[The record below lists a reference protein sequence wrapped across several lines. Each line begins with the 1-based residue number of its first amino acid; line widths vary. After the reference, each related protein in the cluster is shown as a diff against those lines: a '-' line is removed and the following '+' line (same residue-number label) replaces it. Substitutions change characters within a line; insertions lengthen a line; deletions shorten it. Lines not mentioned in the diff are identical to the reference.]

1 MPHADILDQDESL
14 RKPLIASAVFHVSFL
29 VLAGVYTLWMAHIT
43 RETWGSNVA
52 GGGAV
57 EVSAVKTIPIP
68 GRTGRLNPLAH
79 ETESQIPEPP
89 PEKKLEKAVPKP
101 DLDAIPLWRDKPVR
115 EQPQNV
121 ARRNMPQQPL
131 RENQIY
137 SVEGQAA
144 TSPMFNMPHG
154 GGSIGVGAG
163 VFGQQYG
170 AYVSLI
176 IQRIA
181 EKWQTANLDPRSQRG
196 PAIVNFEIRRDGS
209 VSTPTVM
216 QSSGNYNID
225 TSAQRAV
232 LMAAPFPTLPPQ
244 YGGNSATVEIRFNLR

>member
-14 RKPLIASAVFHVSFL
+14 RRPLIASAVFHVSFL
-29 VLAGVYTLWMAHIT
+29 ALAAVYTMWMARVSH
-43 RETWGSNVA
+43 ESWGSNVA

-68 GRTGRLNPLAH
+68 GKTGPLNPLAH
-79 ETESQIPEPP
+79 DTESQVPEPP
-89 PEKKLEKAVPKP
+89 AEKKPEKRADKP
-101 DLDAIPLWRDKPVR
+101 DLAAIPLWRDKPMR
-115 EQPQNV
+115 EQPQTV
-121 ARRNMPQQPL
+121 ARRNLPPQQW
-131 RENQIY
+131 RDNQLY

-144 TSPMFNMPHG
+144 ASPMYSMPHG
-154 GGSIGVGAG
+154 GGSIGVGPG

-170 AYVSLI
+170 AYASVI

-181 EKWQTANLDPRSQRG
+181 EKWLTANLDSRAQRT
-196 PAIVNFEIRRDGS
+196 PAVVSFDIRRDGS

-225 TSAQRAV
+225 VSAQRAV
-232 LMAAPFPTLPPQ
+232 IMAAPFPPLPPQ
-244 YGGNSATVEIRFNLR
+244 YNRAAASVEIHFNLR